1 MTEEE
6 KWKKR
11 LERERTARR
20 EAEHLLE
27 QKSSQLYDAN
37 IQLGK
42 ANELLSNQV
51 KVEANKFRELFNSSI
66 DGIVLY
72 DNSGSIILANK
83 AFCDMAQIS
92 FEEVIHKNLRRFI
105 GLDRNSRKELRSA
118 ILQIDKTGAARFV
131 CSLISTK
138 RTKIACEISANRFEV
153 ENQSI
158 NQAIIRDITQR
169 QKVATALK
177 QASEKAIEANKAK
190 SMFLATMSHEI
201 RTPLNAIIGFT
212 DILLQENLKDEH
224 NEHLNLIKK
233 SGDILLNVIND
244 VLDFSKIESRKVEIE
259 NIDFNF
265 HDSIREVVEI
275 HAQTAQQKGI
285 SLKHQIDSDVPLDIH
300 GDKGRLQQILI
311 NLISNAI
318 KFTQDGSVLISAKNA
333 SSNFIEISVKDSG
346 IGFDPALSEKLF
358 TPFQQED
365 ASTTRK
371 FGGTG
376 LGLAICKELIEM
388 LGGTIKAESTP
399 GKGATFTIMH
409 PRTPATT
416 IVRSEE
422 KPLKSASK
430 PQSKKTDAQALLVED
445 NPINAKLAKIMI
457 ERMGLKVSI
466 AHNGQ
471 EALDALQTHSHFDI
485 IFMDMQMPVMDGVE
499 ATINIRAAK
508 STPEEYKDIQIIA
521 MTANASNED
530 EARCLDAGM
539 NFFIPKPINQKQL
552 KNVLTS
558 LNLAE

>member
-11 LERERTARR
+11 LERERIARR
-20 EAEHLLE
+20 QAEHLLE

-72 DNSGSIILANK
+72 DNRGFIILANK
-83 AFCDMAQIS
+83 AFCNMAQIS
-92 FEEVIHKNLRRFI
+92 FDEIINKNLRKFI

-118 ILQIDKTGAARFV
+118 ILQIDKTGSARFTCTLV
-131 CSLISTK
+131 THK
-138 RTKIACEISANRFEV
+138 RTQIACEFSANRFEAEDQV
-153 ENQSI
+153 I

-169 QKVATALK
+169 QAVASALK
-177 QASEKAIEANKAK
+177 KASEKAIEANKAK

-212 DILLQENLKDEH
+212 DILLQENLKQEH
-224 NEHLNLIKK
+224 NEHLSLIKK

-259 NIDFNF
+259 NIDFNL
-265 HDSIREVVEI
+265 HESIHEVAEI
-275 HAQTAQQKGI
+275 HAQTAQKKGI
-285 SLKHQIDSDVPLDIH
+285 SLEHHIHSDVPEGIH

-311 NLISNAI
+311 NLIGNAI
-318 KFTQDGSVLISAKNA
+318 KFTQEGSVVITAKNA

-346 IGFDPALSEKLF
+346 IGFDQALSEKLF

-399 GKGATFTIMH
+399 GEGATFTIMH

-416 IVRSEE
+416 IVRNEVA
-422 KPLKSASK
+422 PLPTTHKTPTKKS
-430 PQSKKTDAQALLVED
+430 DFQALLVED

-471 EALDALQTHSHFDI
+471 EALDTLQTHSHFDI

-499 ATINIRAAK
+499 ATINIRAAT

-530 EARCLDAGM
+530 EAKCLDAGM

-552 KNVLTS
+552 KNVLIS
-558 LNLAE
+558 LNMAE